1 MASISVT
8 ELKKMRQEK
17 QSPMAAVALLI
28 FIIALLKGNVRYCNL
43 FYGTVLL
50 RNCVMK
56 SGNSVL

>member
-1 MASISVT
+1 VASISVT

-17 QSPMAAVALLI
+17 QSSMAAVALLI
-28 FIIALLKGNVRYCNL
+28 FIIALLKGNVLFCIS
-43 FYGTVLL
+43 FYGTALL